1 VPRVDV
7 QDIEKAIKAIHN
19 VAIMLTGAS
28 EYVCEAGILKRLS
41 GEIEAYLER
50 LETDMASLKKEF
62 PGKFPKTLSPDSS
75 LSRIRD
81 VATMLKGDDA
91 DIEAK
96 CRSGHLG
103 NELTTGTVELRGILR
118 DTLDTLGGKVARYT
132 FTDRIADYSGR
143 TKSFLSPFAS
153 FTAKVASYTAKVV
166 LGIILVAISCF
177 VYLFLTM
184 ESEDALLSSVKND
197 VAFVEE
203 QKDVLKRKRG
213 EYREITDN
221 IKTLQGKELLREQKI
236 ELLNLSKRERKI
248 KELIDTTLISIENKE
263 REIAEKNKKI
273 EEIRGKSFLQKLL
286 RR

>member
-1 VPRVDV
+1 MPRVDV